1 MDAQQAREL
10 LIAELKRQGLPPNYI
25 QRLLDELDDHL
36 ADLQDERNRHMN
48 SPDHN
53 APTPTDHKA
62 ATVGRAAD
70 SIAITEPSPSG
81 SGQGEGAAHVISL
94 HDRLGNPA
102 ELAAFAAKQY
112 HNRSFLARH
121 PILTFLLMPLP
132 LTALGATIFILAMT
146 PFGMLSDYLWS
157 GRELDHPLLFGTML
171 SVIFWA
177 SIVFPPLLAAL
188 FCCRIARR
196 NTLSWRWSLIACVL
210 ISSYCACLSVFYNNA
225 SVIKNNVNGFVCVGI
240 GFNTNPLWMLY
251 YFLPKFA
258 LAMAIGLLLIKRAQ
272 CLQKLDELRVEKLTV
287 RRAA

>member
-1 MDAQQAREL
+1 MDDQQAREQ
-10 LIAELKRQGLPPNYI
+10 LIAELKWQGLPPSYI

-36 ADLQDERNRHMN
+36 ADLQDERNRTMN
-48 SPDHN
+48 
-53 APTPTDHKA
+53 KA
-62 ATVGRAAD
+62 GKPQD
-70 SIAITEPSPSG
+70 ISTETQSPSI
-81 SGQGEGAAHVISL
+81 ISL

-112 HNRSFLARH
+112 HNRSFLGRH

-177 SIVFPPLLAAL
+177 LIVFPPLSAAL

-196 NTLSWRWSLIACVL
+196 NALSWRWSLIACIL
-210 ISSYCACLSVFYNNA
+210 ISCYCASLSVFFSNA
-225 SVIKNNVNGFVCVGI
+225 SVIKNNAHGFVCVGI
-240 GFNTNPLWMLY
+240 GFDTNPLWLFY
-251 YFLPKFA
+251 YFLPKFT
-258 LAMAIGLLLIKRAQ
+258 LAMAISLLLIKRAQ
-272 CLQKLDELRVEKLTV
+272 RLQKMDSSSNDESFL